1 MAKQVKNDISNKT
14 VMVMLILVI
23 LVSSLCLGVYMNAL
37 NDVRNSISEAQSIQS
52 ADLSITID
60 RPANTTPVDAGAK
73 MTINI
78 EDNGSEE
85 SVDLE

>member
-1 MAKQVKNDISNKT
+1 MAKKVKNDISNKT

-37 NDVRNSISEAQSIQS
+37 NNARNYISDAHRTQS

-60 RPANTTPVDAGAK
+60 RPANTTPIDAGAK

-78 EDNGSEE
+78 EDNNSEE
-85 SVDLE
+85 IVDSE